1 MKAPV
6 AIFAYNRVEH
16 LRKIIR
22 ALEENVGIEETDVYI
37 FADYGDKEREKI
49 EAVRNYLYELEK
61 DYKFKSLEVEYAKE
75 HKGLAQSVIDGVTK
89 VINKYGRIIMVE
101 DDIYTSRDFLTY
113 MNQALDF
120 YESGPI
126 WSVSG
131 YSFPM
136 KSLEKYPHDVFYSYR
151 AGSWGFGTWADRWNM
166 IDWEVKSYS
175 RFIKDKK
182 WIRKFNRGGNDLTD
196 MLTAQMEGRRDSYG
210 VRWCFEQCNRDMLAV
225 YPKVSRVINLG
236 FDGTG
241 THCFA
246 SQEYDTVLN
255 QQTEDCKFEWL
266 DIDKK
271 IAKEF
276 RYKYSGT
283 LWKKIKGRLK
293 KIFLKF
299 K

>member
-6 AIFAYNRVEH
+6 AIFAYNREEH
-16 LRKIIR
+16 LRKIIQ

-37 FADYGDKEREKI
+37 FADYGDKEVEKI
-49 EAVRNYLYELEK
+49 EAVRNYLHELEK
-61 DYKFKSLEVEYAKE
+61 NYKFKSLKVEYATE

-101 DDIYTSRDFLTY
+101 DDIYTSKDFLTY

-175 RFIKDKK
+175 EFIKDKK
-182 WIRKFNRGGNDLTD
+182 WIRKFNRGGKDLAD

-210 VRWCFEQCNRDMLAV
+210 VRWCFEQCNRDMFAV

-246 SQEYDTVLN
+246 STEYDTVLN
-255 QQTEDCKFEWL
+255 QQSGDCKFEWL
-266 DIDKK
+266 EIDRK

-276 RYKYSGT
+276 RMKYSGT
-283 LWKKIKGRLK
+283 LWEKIKRRLDR
-293 KIFLKF
+293 IFL
-299 K
+299 